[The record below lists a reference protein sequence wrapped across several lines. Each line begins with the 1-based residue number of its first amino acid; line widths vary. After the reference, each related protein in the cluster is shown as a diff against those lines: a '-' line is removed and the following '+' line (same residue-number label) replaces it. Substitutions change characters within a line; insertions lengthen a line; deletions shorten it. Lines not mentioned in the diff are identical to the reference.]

1 MIDKKRESTN
11 RNYQKLHP
19 ERIMVSIIGGLKFH
33 VDQVHGGIR
42 ASNVDKLKSK
52 ERKRNVH
59 RGCRI
64 TLNSLNKAISIYLS
78 RIYIYIYT
86 DRYIYLY
93 IYRYR
98 YIYTQIYIYISPIYI
113 LYTKR
118 NKLSFSVCSFC
129 LHDSAISISCYV
141 VVFSFSQHRIIQ
153 NQ

>member
-98 YIYTQIYIYISPIYI
+98 YIYTQIYIYISYIYP
-113 LYTKR
+113 LY
-118 NKLSFSVCSFC
+118 
-129 LHDSAISISCYV
+129 
-141 VVFSFSQHRIIQ
+141 
-153 NQ
+153 

>member
-19 ERIMVSIIGGLKFH
+19 ERIMVSIVGGLKFH

-64 TLNSLNKAISIYLS
+64 TLNSLNKAISIYLGY
-78 RIYIYIYT
+78 IYIYIQIDIYICIYT
-86 DRYIYLY
+86 DTDIYIHRYIYIYLLY
-93 IYRYR
+93 I
-98 YIYTQIYIYISPIYI
+98 SSI
-113 LYTKR
+113 LR
-118 NKLSFSVCSFC
+118 G
-129 LHDSAISISCYV
+129 ISCLFQF
-141 VVFSFSQHRIIQ
+141 VVFAYMILQFQFHAMWWYSAFLSTE
-153 NQ
+153 

>member
-59 RGCRI
+59 RGYRI
-64 TLNSLNKAISIYLS
+64 TLNSLNKAILYSYLF
-78 RIYIYIYT
+78 
-86 DRYIYLY
+86 
-93 IYRYR
+93 
-98 YIYTQIYIYISPIYI
+98 IYISISIYI
-113 LYTKR
+113 SYIYPLY
-118 NKLSFSVCSFC
+118 
-129 LHDSAISISCYV
+129 
-141 VVFSFSQHRIIQ
+141 
-153 NQ
+153 